1 VGIIRAGT
9 FLARYSWQ
17 EPTVGRNRHADE
29 LSIPE
34 LEALLAHK
42 RVEARQVRL
51 EQFRATGR
59 TLRLEAPADRG
70 ISADVGTIGEAAGE
84 PSQRRVALNRTLL
97 LVEVGAVVGLAL
109 ILLSGLGALRELNAE
124 VGAALEGPTPQPT
137 PLISAVVLP
146 SGHTPPTSP
155 GGAQPNESEIPENL
169 RPFVESLPVVGLPTP
184 GPEQARSISIPA
196 LWTSPAPVVQ
206 GDGWEQLKKGVA
218 QHLGT
223 ADPGDP
229 GNMVLSAHN
238 DIFGELFRDLDKLN
252 PGDEIRVSTATR
264 EYVYRVT
271 GTEIVEPRDVR
282 VMDTTAR
289 PTLTLISC
297 YPYLIDNKRIAVFA
311 ELANG

>member
-1 VGIIRAGT
+1 
-9 FLARYSWQ
+9 
-17 EPTVGRNRHADE
+17 VGRNRHADE

-42 RVEARQVRL
+42 RVEARRVRL

-70 ISADVGTIGEAAGE
+70 PSAGVGTIGEAAEEPEE

-184 GPEQARSISIPA
+184 GPEQARSIFVPG

-218 QHLGT
+218 QHLAT

-229 GNMVLSAHN
+229 GNMVFSAHN

-252 PGDEIRVSTATR
+252 PGDEIRVATATR

-271 GTEIVEPRDVR
+271 GTEIVEPTDVH
-282 VMDTTAR
+282 VMDSTAR

>member
-1 VGIIRAGT
+1 M
-9 FLARYSWQ
+9 
-17 EPTVGRNRHADE
+17 GRNRRADE
-29 LSIPE
+29 LSIAE
-34 LEALLAHK
+34 LEDLLALK
-42 RVEARQVRL
+42 RVEARRVRL
-51 EQFRATGR
+51 EQFRASGR
-59 TLRLEAPADRG
+59 TLRLEAPADRKPP
-70 ISADVGTIGEAAGE
+70 VVEAAPVLE
-84 PSQRRVALNRTLL
+84 TAVAPSRRRVVLNRTLL
-97 LVEVGAVVGLAL
+97 VVEVAAVVGLVL

-124 VGAALEGPTPQPT
+124 VGAALGGPTPQAT
-137 PLISAVVLP
+137 PLIKAVVLP

-184 GPEQARSISIPA
+184 GPEQARSVFIPA

-206 GDGWEQLKKGVA
+206 GDGWEQLKKGVG

-238 DIFGELFRDLDKLN
+238 DIFGELFRDLDRLN
-252 PGDEIRVSTATR
+252 PGDEIRISTATR

-271 GTEIVEPRDVR
+271 GTEIVEPTDVE
-282 VMDTTAR
+282 VMDPTAR

-297 YPYLIDNKRIAVFA
+297 YPYLIDSERIAVFA
-311 ELANG
+311 ELASG

>member
-1 VGIIRAGT
+1 MRAGIHS
-9 FLARYSWQ
+9 RGISRRG
-17 EPTVGRNRHADE
+17 PTVGRNRRADD
-29 LSIPE
+29 LSITE

-42 RVEARQVRL
+42 RVEARRVRL
-51 EQFRATGR
+51 EQFRASGR
-59 TLRLEAPADRG
+59 ALRIEAPVDRAPAAPERALEAP
-70 ISADVGTIGEAAGE
+70 EAE
-84 PSQRRVALNRTLL
+84 PSRRRVAVNRTLL
-97 LVEVGAVVGLAL
+97 FVEVAAVAGLVL

-124 VGAALEGPTPQPT
+124 VGAALEGPTPRPT

-146 SGHTPPTSP
+146 SGHTPPTAL
-155 GGAQPNESEIPENL
+155 GGAQFNASEIPENL

-184 GPEQARSISIPA
+184 GPEQARSLFVPA

-206 GDGWEQLKKGVA
+206 GDGWEQLKKGVG

-238 DIFGELFRDLDKLN
+238 DIFGELFRDLDQLAA
-252 PGDEIRVSTATR
+252 GDEVRVSTATR

-271 GTEIVEPRDVR
+271 GTEIVEPTDVH
-282 VMDTTAR
+282 VMESSSR

-297 YPYLIDNKRIAVFA
+297 YPYLVDNKRIVVFA